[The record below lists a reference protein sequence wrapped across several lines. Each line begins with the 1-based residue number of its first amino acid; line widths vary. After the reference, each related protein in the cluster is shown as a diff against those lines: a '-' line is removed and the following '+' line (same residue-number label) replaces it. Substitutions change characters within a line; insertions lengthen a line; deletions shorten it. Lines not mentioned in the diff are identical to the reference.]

1 MSAGPAVCGASADVL
16 PIATPIPTSALSEG
30 TTVLTDHQHVAEFKA
45 ERSQLITAPW
55 SPPGAARRRALADLT
70 DGWISSLFDN
80 ANAPS
85 SGVSLVAVGGYGRRE
100 LSPGSDID
108 LVLMHSANT
117 KVSEIAD
124 AIWYPIWD
132 SGLRLDHSVRTPA
145 QARRMANSD
154 LKVMLGLLDSRTVA
168 GDDSLLSSLRTS
180 ALADWRARAASRLGE
195 LREMVQVRR
204 HTFGELAYLQEPD
217 LKDSI
222 GGLRDVVIMRAIAA
236 SWVTDVPH
244 SQLAQPYESLLNV
257 RDALHWV
264 TGRPSDKLVRQ
275 EQPAI
280 AELLGIPDPNRDGD
294 GVLREVAA
302 AGRTIDWAADLVWH
316 RVDRLRRPSRL
327 PGLKKLGRASV
338 PQRIPLTEG
347 AVIDAGEVVLAR
359 DARPDRDPGLVLR
372 LASAA
377 ARAGLRIAP
386 ATVKRLAESTGP
398 MPLPWTDAMRN
409 DFVGLIGAGRG
420 LLPVWESLDQ
430 EGLIVRLLPEW
441 AATRSAPQHNLVHI
455 HTVDRH
461 MLETTMKAA
470 TYAREVGRPDLL
482 LVAALLHDIGKPAGA
497 ARHSEVG
504 AELVA
509 MMLPR
514 MGFSTADSAAV
525 VELVLHHLLIAD
537 TATRR
542 DINDPQTVRMVA
554 ETIGSPEQL
563 EMLWALTKADA
574 EATGPAAWSPWKEA
588 LVDSL
593 AEQVAGVFAGRPDVG
608 ILMVT
613 EAEAVASTAN
623 DVVVLRDERGGL
635 EELVIGAPRAEL
647 ADIAGV
653 LALHRLAVIEARASM
668 GEERSVSSWR
678 VAASFGEVPDAH
690 RIAVDLRRVLAG
702 SLPIH
707 DRLKRREDSFL
718 PTGLEAPA
726 PRVTLAPDASRSA
739 TVIEVRAADSPG
751 LLYRLLSTVA
761 KHGAHVRAAKVATL
775 GADVVDVFY
784 LVGDDGRKLP
794 DAAER
799 SLATALVVA
808 AGNTSVDG

>member
-1 MSAGPAVCGASADVL
+1 VVRRS
-16 PIATPIPTSALSEG
+16 TPIVLHFQIPTHAFNEG
-30 TTVLTDHQHVAEFKA
+30 AAVLTDHQHIAEFKA
-45 ERSQLITAPW
+45 ERTRLITAPW
-55 SPPGAARRRALADLT
+55 TVPGADRRRALSDLT
-70 DGWISSLFDN
+70 DAWVSSLFEH
-80 ANAPS
+80 ANPPS

-108 LVLMHSANT
+108 LVLMHSASI
-117 KVSEIAD
+117 KVGTIAD
-124 AIWYPIWD
+124 AVWYPIWD

-145 QARRMANSD
+145 QARRMTNSD
-154 LKVMLGLLDSRTVA
+154 LKVMLGMLDARTVA
-168 GDDSLLSSLRTS
+168 GDASLLSGLRTS

-195 LREMVQVRR
+195 LREMVQSRR

-244 SQLAQPYESLLNV
+244 AKLAQPYESLLDV
-257 RDALHWV
+257 RDALHWI
-264 TGRPSDKLVRQ
+264 TGRASDKLIRQ
-275 EQPAI
+275 EQAAI
-280 AELLGIPDPNRDGD
+280 AELLGLPDPNHDGD
-294 GVLREVAA
+294 GALRQVAA

-338 PQRIPLTEG
+338 PQRIPLAEG
-347 AVIDAGEVVLAR
+347 AVIDDGEVVLAR
-359 DARPDRDPGLVLR
+359 DARPDRDPGLMLR

-398 MPLPWTDAMRN
+398 MPSRWTDAMRY

-441 AATRSAPQHNLVHI
+441 EATRSAPQHNPVHL

-470 TYAREVGRPDLL
+470 SYSREVARPDLL

-504 AELVA
+504 AEIVET
-509 MMLPR
+509 MLPR
-514 MGFSTADSAAV
+514 MGFSADDSAAV
-525 VELVLHHLLIAD
+525 VQLVLHHLLIAD

-542 DINDPQTVRMVA
+542 DINDPETVRMVA
-554 ETIGSPEQL
+554 ETIGRPEQL

-588 LVDSL
+588 LVDAL
-593 AEQVAGVFAGRPDVG
+593 AEQVAALFAGRPEVG
-608 ILMVT
+608 IPMAS
-613 EAEAVASTAN
+613 EAELVASAAN
-623 DVVVLRDERGGL
+623 DVVVLRDERSGL

-678 VAASFGEVPDAH
+678 VTPSFGDVPDAH

-707 DRLKRREDSFL
+707 DRLKRREDSML
-718 PTGLEAPA
+718 RASVEAPA
-726 PRVTLAPDASRSA
+726 PRVTIEPDASRSA

-761 KHGAHVRAAKVATL
+761 RHGAHVRAAKVATL

-784 LVGDDGRKLP
+784 LVGDDERKLT

-799 SLATALVVA
+799 TLAAALVATAQA
-808 AGNTSVDG
+808 PGVDG